1 MNLDKQI
8 ISIIAFFIFGNFLYF
23 NYNYFTKKKVVKIYF
38 STIILTFIFMAILY
52 HLTNG
57 LVHPYFVI
65 VFILGIL
72 FSKLCV
78 KRIEIKLLKLKK
90 RLHR

>member
-1 MNLDKQI
+1 MSLDKQI
-8 ISIIAFFIFGNFLYF
+8 ISIIAFFIFGNLIYF
-23 NYNYFTKKKVVKIYF
+23 NYNYFTKKKIFKTYL
-38 STIILTFIFMAILY
+38 STIILTFIFMSILY

-57 LVHPYFVI
+57 QIHPYFII

-78 KRIEIKLLKLKK
+78 KHIEIKLLKLKK
-90 RLHR
+90 LLHR